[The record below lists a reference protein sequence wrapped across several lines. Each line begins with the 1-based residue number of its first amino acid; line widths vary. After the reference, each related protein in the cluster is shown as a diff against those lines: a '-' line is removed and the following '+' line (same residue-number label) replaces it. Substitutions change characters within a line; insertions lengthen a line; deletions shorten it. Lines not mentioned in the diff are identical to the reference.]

1 MHRNRGYYRNSLKA
15 WRDDLLKQRRSGLA
29 RLERMKNMSHQDA
42 CDQAMLL
49 EINQGMIDLVESAQ
63 RAEASIRELM
73 DEPET
78 IPATAQLPR

>member
-1 MHRNRGYYRNSLKA
+1 
-15 WRDDLLKQRRSGLA
+15 
-29 RLERMKNMSHQDA
+29 MKNMSHQDA
-42 CDQAMLL
+42 GDQAMLL